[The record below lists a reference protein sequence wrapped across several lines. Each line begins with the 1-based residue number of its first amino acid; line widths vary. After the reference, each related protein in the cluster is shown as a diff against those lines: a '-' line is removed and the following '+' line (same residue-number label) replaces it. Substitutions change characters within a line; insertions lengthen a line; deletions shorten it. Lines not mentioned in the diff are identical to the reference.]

1 MSGVVI
7 QADLAELA
15 ERIARGLSKAS
26 MLDGRAFI
34 RTPVL
39 FPSGSTVVVV
49 IEAEGGD
56 RYRLSDLGQGED
68 EADLLDIVVTY
79 RSQARDVAALS
90 GLAFD
95 GRAFVLTEVS
105 AARLVGAVMAVANA
119 SSRALQQAM
128 VRAAERRPIA
138 AADRLVARLG
148 GIFTPERVERNAE
161 VRGASTQPW
170 TFDAVV
176 HTGDRRAVFEAIMPH
191 QTSIA
196 FATMK
201 FHDVARLQAPPVRVA
216 VVHRKASLHA
226 FLAVVSQS
234 ARVIEDDAT
243 DQSWRRAAEAA

>member
-1 MSGVVI
+1 MNGAVV
-7 QADLAELA
+7 QAGMAELA
-15 ERIARGLSKAS
+15 EQIARGLSKAS
-26 MLDGRAFI
+26 ALEGRAFI

-49 IEAEGGD
+49 IEAEGGG
-56 RYRLSDLGQGED
+56 RYRVSDLGQGED
-68 EADLLDIVVTY
+68 EADLLDIVATY
-79 RSQARDVAALS
+79 RSQAREIAELS

-95 GRAFVLTEVS
+95 GRAFVLTQAS
-105 AARLVGAVMAVANA
+105 AAQLVGATMAVANA
-119 SSRALQQAM
+119 SSRALD
-128 VRAAERRPIA
+128 RAILRAGERRRST

-148 GIFTPERVERNAE
+148 LLFPQRVERNGE

-176 HTGDRRAVFEAIMPH
+176 HIGDRRAVFEAVTPH

-226 FLAVVSQS
+226 FLAVVSQ
-234 ARVIEDDAT
+234 AAKVIEDDAA
-243 DQSWRRAAEAA
+243 DQSWLRAAEAA